1 MMDIFTIILFI
12 MGAVQISTLILFIQY
27 IPCILVRLENCEKR
41 LEWHIKTDLSTNRT
55 LMNKIS
61 KINKQV
67 KEKDKA
73 NAK

>member
-1 MMDIFTIILFI
+1 MMDIFVIILII

-27 IPCILVRLENCEKR
+27 IPSILVRLENCEKR

-61 KINKQV
+61 KIDKKV
-67 KEKDKA
+67 KEKDKT

>member
-1 MMDIFTIILFI
+1 MMDIFKIILCV
-12 MGAVQISTLILFIQY
+12 MCAVQIGTLIVFIQY
-27 IPCILVRLENCEKR
+27 ISDILVRLENCEKR

-61 KINKQV
+61 KIDKKV
-67 KEKDKA
+67 KEKDKT

>member
-1 MMDIFTIILFI
+1 MMDIFVIILII

-27 IPCILVRLENCEKR
+27 IPSILVRLENYEKL

-55 LMNKIS
+55 LMNKIL
-61 KINKQV
+61 KIDKKV
-67 KEKDKA
+67 KEKDKT

>member
-1 MMDIFTIILFI
+1 MMNIFIIILII

-27 IPCILVRLENCEKR
+27 IPSILVRLENCEKR

-61 KINKQV
+61 KMNKKV
-67 KEKDKA
+67 KEKDKT